1 MSFVQGVQVLR
12 REMRVNIDDIEV
24 RRLTPADAAEYRE
37 IRLAGLKKS
46 PEAFGSTFETE
57 SLKPLSS
64 FAERLRSSAVFGAF
78 RGAEL
83 LGIAGFAF
91 HEGVKE
97 AHKGLLWGMYVRPNV
112 RKAGVGRQLVDAVI
126 DFARQHVEILQ
137 LRVVSDN
144 EPARRLYARL
154 GFVEYGLEKDSLKQ
168 DGRYYDEILMA
179 LDLKERVSDAAGS
192 RRDGQPEAWQ
202 KRPCNAVAAVSPV
215 GATGGRAP
223 ARDEAPE
230 TEVLQLDSRPV

>member
-1 MSFVQGVQVLR
+1 VDA
-12 REMRVNIDDIEV
+12 DDIEV
-24 RRLTPADAAEYRE
+24 RRLTPADAVRYRE
-37 IRLAGLKKS
+37 IRLAGLKNS

-57 SLKPLSS
+57 SPKPMSS
-64 FAERLRSSAVFGAF
+64 FAERLRSSAIFGAF

-97 AHKGLLWGMYVRPNV
+97 AHKGLLWGMYVRPNA
-112 RKAGVGRQLVDAVI
+112 RKSGVGRRLVDAVI

-144 EPARRLYARL
+144 EPARRLYAGL

-168 DGRYYDEILMA
+168 GDTYYDEILMA
-179 LDLKERVSDAAGS
+179 LDLKERVNDAAGS
-192 RRDGQPEAWQ
+192 RRYGQPEARQ
-202 KRPCNAVAAVSPV
+202 ERPCNAVAAVSPM
-215 GATGGRAP
+215 GPTGGRAS
-223 ARDEAPE
+223 ARDEARE
-230 TEVLQLDSRPV
+230 SEVLRFDPRPI